1 MVDTEKFE
9 NYVGWV
15 IETTVHKVYFDSKE
29 EIEEFMEYGTVNW
42 DNAKMSVNDI
52 EHLEI
57 ADHNGTT
64 VWE

>member
-15 IETTVHKVYFDSKE
+15 TETTVHKVYFDSKE
-29 EIEEFMEYGTVNW
+29 EIEDFIENGHVNW
-42 DNAKMSVNDI
+42 DNCKITLNDI

-57 ADHNGTT
+57 SDHKGTT

>member
-15 IETTVHKVYFDSKE
+15 TETTVHRVFFDSKE
-29 EIEEFMEYGTVNW
+29 EIEEFMEHGTVNW
-42 DNAKMSVNDI
+42 DNAKVKVNDI

-57 ADHNGTT
+57 ADHSGTT